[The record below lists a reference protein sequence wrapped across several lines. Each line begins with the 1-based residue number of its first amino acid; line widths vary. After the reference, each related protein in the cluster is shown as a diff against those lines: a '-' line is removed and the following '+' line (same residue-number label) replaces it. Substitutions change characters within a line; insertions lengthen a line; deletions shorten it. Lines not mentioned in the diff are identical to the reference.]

1 MSADTERDFW
11 LNAEEAVQYGLVNKI
26 IVSEREITLPG
37 Q

>member
-1 MSADTERDFW
+1 
-11 LNAEEAVQYGLVNKI
+11 VQYGLVNKI